1 MTKWETETDKEK
13 TTHSILASPRII
25 PVRSENLIRNSVI
38 SLEERGKDLTYKLI
52 YLDLLSMKL

>member
-1 MTKWETETDKEK
+1 MRDRDKEK
-13 TTHSILASPRII
+13 TTHSILASSRII

-52 YLDLLSMKL
+52 YLDLLSMKQ